1 MNEDNKIK
9 MGVLSDEKG
18 KILHEALMEIET
30 KIEPERSLISN
41 FIVKSGER
49 DMDTLRVNLKS
60 NLKSK
65 KAVYNNNNEV
75 ELLDKFIRIHEK
87 EIEKIRKFEI

>member
-18 KILHEALMEIET
+18 KIICEALMEIET
-30 KIEPERSLISN
+30 KIEPERCLVSN
-41 FIVKSGER
+41 FVVKSGEK
-49 DMDTLRVNLKS
+49 DMDSLRSNIKN

>member
-1 MNEDNKIK
+1 MNENTKIK

-18 KILHEALMEIET
+18 KVLDEALMEIET
-30 KIEPERSLISN
+30 QIEPQRSLVSS
-41 FIVKSGER
+41 FIVKSEER
-49 DMDTLRVNLKS
+49 DIDSIRSNLRS
-60 NLKSK
+60 NLKNK
-65 KAVYNNNNEV
+65 KAIYNNNNEV